1 MHTSARISC
10 GDEWGCVSFTT
21 KFYAANATS
30 SIPSQSFSMVVKRSL
45 NGHAASSYPIDRA
58 PFEDAIERAVRQAD
72 NPTQVEALEPDW
84 RTEQVTSA
92 A

>member
-1 MHTSARISC
+1 
-10 GDEWGCVSFTT
+10 
-21 KFYAANATS
+21 
-30 SIPSQSFSMVVKRSL
+30 MVVKRSL